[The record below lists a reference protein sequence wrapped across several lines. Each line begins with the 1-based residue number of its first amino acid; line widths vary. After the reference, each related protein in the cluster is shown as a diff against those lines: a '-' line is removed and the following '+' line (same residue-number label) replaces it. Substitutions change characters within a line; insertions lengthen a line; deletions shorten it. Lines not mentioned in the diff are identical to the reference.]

1 MLITKEEYISDGIN
15 IEELLAE
22 THTMD
27 YNNVRAMLEKIK
39 YSIWKKIKNIL
50 GLLGHIYT
58 IIATILIVVVII
70 QTLREKCGK
79 KPNEGDKK

>member
-1 MLITKEEYISDGIN
+1 MLK
-15 IEELLAE
+15 
-22 THTMD
+22 
-27 YNNVRAMLEKIK
+27 KIK

-50 GLLGHIYT
+50 EFLGHIFT